1 MAYLI
6 KSYRSLD
13 LVFELNWDRII
24 YVVVMALSLLA
35 GLYVGSFAPQLSGFD
50 FL

>member
-1 MAYLI
+1 MTYLL
-6 KSYRSLD
+6 KTYRGLD

-24 YVVVMALSLLA
+24 YVIAISLSLLA
-35 GLYVGSFAPQLSGFD
+35 GLYVGTLVPQLTGFD